1 MPSCRVVICAP
12 LMAEVEIK
20 VKELLGMH
28 APVGAGA
35 GTAADDD
42 E

>member
-1 MPSCRVVICAP
+1 
-12 LMAEVEIK
+12 MAEVEVK

-35 GTAADDD
+35 AGAAADDD

>member
-1 MPSCRVVICAP
+1 
-12 LMAEVEIK
+12 MAEVEGK

-28 APVGAGA
+28 AGVGAA
-35 GTAADDD
+35 GGAADDD

>member
-1 MPSCRVVICAP
+1 
-12 LMAEVEIK
+12 MAEVEVK

-28 APVGAGA
+28 AGVGAGA
-35 GTAADDD
+35 SGAAAGADD

>member
-1 MPSCRVVICAP
+1 
-12 LMAEVEIK
+12 MAEVEHK

-28 APVGAGA
+28 AGVGAGA
-35 GTAADDD
+35 GGAADDD